1 MAKLTDEQDG
11 VDWSKTA
18 QTMQEWHEDL
28 HSNMTNDKFIELYV
42 GTVTP
47 QALIKEDGRLRK

>member
-1 MAKLTDEQDG
+1 MAKLTDKQNRA
-11 VDWSKTA
+11 DWSKAA
-18 QTMQEWHEDL
+18 QAMREWHEDL

-47 QALIKEDGRLRK
+47 QELIKEDGCLRK